1 MSLTQFIRQSKNRD
15 VDLDSLV
22 YRLCTQNAF
31 VGSSPTLLRSIFD
44 LSGREKASFHM
55 PGHKGVC
62 DFYSPEGREK
72 ALSAISVFEIDTTEL
87 SGLDDLTC
95 PVSLIKSIES
105 GLAEAYGAEES
116 FITLGGA
123 SHGLLAAMMSVAAPG
138 KFVLVPRNTHRSVVN
153 GLVLSG
159 MDLVW
164 YDPVFDSEWGIWG
177 ALDPSS
183 IEARLSDLD
192 MTDCAAMVVVSPT
205 YGGAVSDIGALR
217 SIVRRNSSNSV
228 PLVVDEA
235 HGAHFLPGVDAE
247 LPVSAVALGAD
258 LVVHS
263 LHKSMPGLTQTG
275 VIHRPRGSLVKGESV
290 KAALRLVTSSS
301 PSYPMLVS
309 MEIVAGLARQDEF
322 LAGLKDLVEEL
333 TRLRKRIKNL
343 PGLALYE
350 PQGGFDPLHI
360 LFRSKFIS
368 SGKNLADSLE
378 SKGVFIEGS
387 LGNGC
392 LALAGVGTR
401 KGDLEILEQALQSIS
416 ESSGETFEE
425 EAQEPI
431 RLKQV
436 MNPREAFFSD
446 CEIVEYDAAV
456 GRISAECVSPCP
468 PGIPVL
474 SPGSEVPPGLESSES
489 VVRSVRVVKS

>member
-1 MSLTQFIRQSKNRD
+1 MTQFIRQSKNRD

-22 YRLCTQNAF
+22 YRLCTQKAL
-31 VGSSPTLLRSIFD
+31 VCSPPTLLRSIFE
-44 LSGREKASFHM
+44 LSNKEKASFHM
-55 PGHKGVC
+55 PGHKGGC
-62 DFYSPEGREK
+62 DFYSPDAREK
-72 ALSAISVFEIDTTEL
+72 ALGAISVYDIDTTEL
-87 SGLDDLTC
+87 NGLDDLSC
-95 PVSLIKSIES
+95 PLSLIKNIES
-105 GLAEAYGAEES
+105 SIAQAYCAEDS
-116 FITLGGA
+116 FISLGGA
-123 SHGLLAAMMSVAAPG
+123 SHGLLAAMLSVASPG

-164 YDPVFDSEWGIWG
+164 YDPVFEVDWGIWG
-177 ALDPSS
+177 AVDLSS
-183 IEARLSDLD
+183 IEALIGDLD
-192 MTDCAAMVVVSPT
+192 MSACAAMVVVSPT
-205 YGGAVSDIGALR
+205 YGGAVSEIGAIRSLLR
-217 SIVRRNSSNSV
+217 AHAV

-235 HGAHFLPGVDAE
+235 HGAHFIPGVGSG
-247 LPVSAVALGAD
+247 LPLSAVSQGAD

-275 VIHRPRGSLVKGESV
+275 VIHRPWGSLVKSENV

-301 PSYPMLVS
+301 PSYPMMVS
-309 MEIVAGLARQDEF
+309 IEIVAGLAMQEEF
-322 LAGLKDLVEEL
+322 LFGLRCLVEAL
-333 TRLRKRIKNL
+333 TGLRKRIKNL
-343 PGLALYE
+343 PELALYE
-350 PQGGFDPLHI
+350 PKGGFDPLHI

-425 EAQEPI
+425 EAQEPV

-456 GRISAECVSPCP
+456 GRIAAECVSPCP

>member
-1 MSLTQFIRQSKNRD
+1 MSLTQFLRKSKNRD

-22 YRLCTQNAF
+22 YRLCTQNAL
-31 VGSSPTLLRSIFD
+31 VGSSPTLLRSITE
-44 LSGREKASFHM
+44 LTKREKASFHM
-55 PGHKGVC
+55 PGHKGGC
-62 DFYSPEGREK
+62 DFYSPDGREK
-72 ALSAISVFEIDTTEL
+72 ALSSISVYGIDTTEL

-95 PVSLIKSIES
+95 PVSSIKSLES
-105 GLAEAYGAEES
+105 GIAEAYGAEES
-116 FITLGGA
+116 FVTLGGA
-123 SHGLLAAMMSVAAPG
+123 SHGLLAAMLSVASPG

-164 YDPVFDSEWGIWG
+164 YDPVFEAEWGIWG
-177 ALDPSS
+177 EVDLSA
-183 IEARLSDLD
+183 IEAGMADLD
-192 MTDCAAMVVVSPT
+192 MSACAAMVLVSPT
-205 YGGAVSDIGALR
+205 YGGAVSDVGAIQSLLR
-217 SIVRRNSSNSV
+217 SSSLSV
-228 PLVVDEA
+228 PLIVDEA
-235 HGAHFLPGVDAE
+235 HGAHFLPGIGSG

-275 VIHRPRGSLVKGESV
+275 VVHRPRGSLVKGDSI

-309 MEIVAGLARQDEF
+309 MEIVSGLARQEEF
-322 LAGLKDLVEEL
+322 LSGLKSLVEEL
-333 TRLRKRIKNL
+333 TKLRERIKNL
-343 PGLALYE
+343 PEMALYE
-350 PQGGFDPLHI
+350 PRGGIDPLHI
-360 LFRSKFIS
+360 LFKSKFV
-368 SGKNLADSLE
+368 SGNQLVDLLE

-387 LGNGC
+387 IGKGC

-401 KGDLEILEQALQSIS
+401 IEDLEVLEEALMSVS
-416 ESSGETFEE
+416 ELSGEAVEE
-425 EAQEPI
+425 EIREPV

-436 MNPREAFFSD
+436 MNPREAYFSE
-446 CEIVEYDAAV
+446 CEIVDYDAAV
-456 GRISAECVSPCP
+456 GRVAAECVSPCP

-474 SPGSEVPPGLESSES
+474 SPGSMVPPGLESSES